1 MFCQVSHDATPKG
14 DSNKPSEK
22 KDTMAGRP
30 DSEIHFEL
38 GGERDREVL
47 VGSKAETEDKRQTTG
62 ECDTEPC
69 RTAAQLQSD
78 HPGAAGSE
86 AEGTV
91 RNESPCGECWLL
103 SSNEM
108 EPSVAQTVASSTLS
122 GNQGYIL
129 LCDDVSMAQTG
140 GNRHPSSVSGK
151 NSSDTGR
158 SEEDKENHN
167 EHDLPSTEIKTTSS
181 KMSDSP
187 TIVNIQ
193 TEDVCLKNTANSSDF
208 PTQRIE
214 EFVGSLDPG
223 QRSNDECSVSVMFSG
238 SVTQESCSKFVCEIL
253 KYLLYQR
260 QQLPM
265 PYDQLQFFQKKQQTM
280 GRADELVA
288 RKPLKT
294 EGWDGKKCQRVLKEM
309 EEVLLHLEE
318 LFSLSLVPRVLLL
331 LGGNIMLPKELY
343 EVNLEGIALGSL
355 EQSLKTATCL
365 RSLFRTLFM
374 ADILSDS
381 KPVQLMTTTVMVQG
395 HRDCGV
401 GWFRPKMDYQ
411 VPTRVKKQIIVL
423 SCGSEEEVCHL
434 SQAART
440 NWDDYIWFQAP
451 VTIKG
456 FYK

>member
-1 MFCQVSHDATPKG
+1 
-14 DSNKPSEK
+14 
-22 KDTMAGRP
+22 MADRQAH
-30 DSEIHFEL
+30 EMHFEL
-38 GGERDREVL
+38 GDERERPTGVGNDSEVL
-47 VGSKAETEDKRQTTG
+47 VGSEAEIKANLVPETEDERQTTG

-69 RTAAQLQSD
+69 RTVAQLQSD
-78 HPGAAGSE
+78 NPGAAGSE
-86 AEGTV
+86 SEGTA
-91 RNESPCGECWLL
+91 RTETESACGECWVI
-103 SSNEM
+103 SSSEM
-108 EPSVAQTVASSTLS
+108 VPSVAEVVSSSTLS
-122 GNQGYIL
+122 GSTRNPGYVL
-129 LCDDVSMAQTG
+129 LCNDVSMPPTG
-140 GNRHPSSVSGK
+140 GNGHTSSISGK
-151 NSSDTGR
+151 NSSDTGG

-167 EHDLPSTEIKTTSS
+167 EHGHPSTEIKTTNN

-187 TIVNIQ
+187 TTVNIQ

-214 EFVGSLDPG
+214 EFVGSLHQG

-265 PYDQLQFFQKKQQTM
+265 PYDQLLFFQKKQQTM
-280 GRADELVA
+280 SRADELVA
-288 RKPLKT
+288 RKPVKT
-294 EGWDGKKCQRVLKEM
+294 EGWDGKKCQRVLKEI

-343 EVNLEGIALGSL
+343 EVNLEGIALGNL
-355 EQSLKTATCL
+355 EQSLKTAACL
-365 RSLFRTLFM
+365 RKLFRTLFM

-381 KPVQLMTTTVMVQG
+381 KPVRLMTTTVMVQG

-423 SCGSEEEVCHL
+423 SCGSEEESCHL